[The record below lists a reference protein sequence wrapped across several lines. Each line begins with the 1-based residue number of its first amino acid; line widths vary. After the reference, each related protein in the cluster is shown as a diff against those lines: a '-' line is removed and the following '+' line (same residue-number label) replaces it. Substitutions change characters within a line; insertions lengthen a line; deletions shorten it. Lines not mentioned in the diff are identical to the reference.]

1 MLPLLLYEAAWLFL
15 FQQREL
21 DMKKR
26 KLDEGNI
33 GLALKIFLLGK
44 GCKDKAIS
52 NKVTRRQMFSR
63 SVHRPV
69 RSAPLLVKYAQLCEV
84 PDVPSAAH
92 TGATKPLSTS
102 VRLRMP
108 RLYFLL

>member
-33 GLALKIFLLGK
+33 GLA
-44 GCKDKAIS
+44 
-52 NKVTRRQMFSR
+52 
-63 SVHRPV
+63 
-69 RSAPLLVKYAQLCEV
+69 
-84 PDVPSAAH
+84 
-92 TGATKPLSTS
+92 
-102 VRLRMP
+102 
-108 RLYFLL
+108 

>member
-69 RSAPLLVKYAQLCEV
+69 RSAPLLVKYLNCARSLTFPPQRTQV
-84 PDVPSAAH
+84 PQSPYQHQSD
-92 TGATKPLSTS
+92 
-102 VRLRMP
+102 
-108 RLYFLL
+108 